1 LAGAM
6 VGRVLPALFYSGMVV
21 GLVVLGLLVAADGN
35 GIARRGRRAAAS
47 LIIVACALGQFV
59 VGARIDRLRA
69 EIGGTLDTLPAGDA
83 RRVAFGRLHG
93 ASVGMMGVAVLAALG
108 GIILTVRASTRY
120 N

>member
-1 LAGAM
+1 
-6 VGRVLPALFYSGMVV
+6 
-21 GLVVLGLLVAADGN
+21 
-35 GIARRGRRAAAS
+35 
-47 LIIVACALGQFV
+47 V